1 MNKLFEHILDYISG
15 NEDKDFISTKH
26 NELRD
31 TLEYAAE
38 NFINMMHLD
47 GVSKERLTDEWYESV
62 LQRRKNQENLNKE
75 YERLNKID
83 AMNKQKNYKNSFSYL
98 MEHMNPKR
106 NFNINLDQLIISNEE
121 WTNNARL
128 IDFNI
133 NFKECDTEY

>member
-1 MNKLFEHILDYISG
+1 MSKLFEHILDYISG
-15 NEDKDFISTKH
+15 NEDKDFISIKH

-31 TLEYAAE
+31 TLDYAAE
-38 NFINMMHLD
+38 NFINMMHLN

-98 MEHMNPKR
+98 MENMNPKK
-106 NFNINLDQLIISNEE
+106 NFNINLDQLLISNEE
-121 WTNNARL
+121 YTNNARL

-133 NFKECDTEY
+133 NFIECEEY

>member
-1 MNKLFEHILDYISG
+1 MKKLFEHILDYISG

-83 AMNKQKNYKNSFSYL
+83 SMNKQKNYKNSFSYL
-98 MEHMNPKR
+98 MENMNPRR
-106 NFNINLDQLIISNEE
+106 NFNINLDQLLISNEE